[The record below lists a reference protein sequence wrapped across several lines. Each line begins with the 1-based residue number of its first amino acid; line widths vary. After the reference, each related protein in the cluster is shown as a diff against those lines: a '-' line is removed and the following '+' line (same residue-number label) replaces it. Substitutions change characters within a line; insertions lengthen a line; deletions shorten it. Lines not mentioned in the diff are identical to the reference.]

1 MDNIAVFCASSGLID
16 EIYKQDAQK
25 LGEVIGKRGWQ
36 LVFGGTNRGL
46 MRIVGNATM
55 SAGGKTLGIIPAC
68 LQKRGIAA
76 QWVTTQIVTPDMKE
90 RKALMRSHA
99 DAFVALPGGWGTLEE
114 IIEVITLKQ
123 LGEHTKPIVFL
134 NTNGFYEEFLLFIA
148 QAREKKFISH
158 AYDSLYYVANN
169 VEEAIAYLDAYVAKD
184 VASKY

>member
-68 LQKRGIAA
+68 LQERGIAA
-76 QWVTTQIVTPDMKE
+76 QWVTTQIITPDMKE

-99 DAFVALPGGWGTLEE
+99 DAFVALPGRWGTLQE
-114 IIEVITLKQ
+114 IIVVITL
-123 LGEHTKPIVFL
+123 
-134 NTNGFYEEFLLFIA
+134 
-148 QAREKKFISH
+148 
-158 AYDSLYYVANN
+158 
-169 VEEAIAYLDAYVAKD
+169 
-184 VASKY
+184 